1 MPNCTKKKNTKG
13 VNQKDQNE
21 NLFKYPSL
29 NPVKVQKFFEK
40 KKNHHLSTIPIISTK
55 KLRSLRSNKIGK
67 KNKHQKASL
76 EYASNSHN
84 FSFELVYYVDAH
96 HRTKSVKTVK
106 MSFK

>member
-1 MPNCTKKKNTKG
+1 MLDCTNKKYTNG
-13 VNQKDQNE
+13 VHQKDEIE
-21 NLFKYPSL
+21 NLFKYLSFSL
-29 NPVKVQKFFEK
+29 VKVQQFFEK